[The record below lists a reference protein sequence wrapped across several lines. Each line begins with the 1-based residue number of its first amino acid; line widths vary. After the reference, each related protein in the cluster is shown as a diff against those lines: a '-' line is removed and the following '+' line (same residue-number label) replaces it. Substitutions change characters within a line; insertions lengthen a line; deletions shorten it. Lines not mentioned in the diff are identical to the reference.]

1 MCCSDDEVLGVP
13 APVIEMVARYRQMQ
27 RTQGHG
33 WGEEALPDL
42 FTWARFS
49 LLGEAFEELA
59 ATGDWAQAV
68 RAAVGDGEPAPGIVV
83 VSLAADGGFDV
94 ASGPSPTGLAGRRMP
109 VDVIVLADA
118 ERDGTIEIDG
128 VALDVAAGQ
137 AGLRTLDVDP
147 AAGEVTLVAGGH
159 RRDVGCVRAVAPGR
173 LALRAPRCARWS
185 VLDKQGCGWFPDGV
199 PRKWDVNH
207 RPYFHAGNVEF
218 ELPAGAWQV
227 GAARGIE
234 FEAETFTVR
243 VVEDEASSVRW
254 EPVRRFDASAS
265 GWYSADLHVHLNYSG
280 DHVLDLDDAH
290 RMQVGEDLNLVMLQ
304 AGNMTGPLVYDRE
317 LLESTAGQALWQGH
331 NHTALAG
338 HEFRNGLLGHVHGM
352 GLRGMPDPPF
362 TGDEGTAH
370 PWDWPPNAA
379 ACAQMKELG
388 ATVTY
393 AHPVFSQLD
402 DLEQLYMPMRT
413 VEARELVADA
423 ALGNVDTMEVVSCF
437 DDAGAVMLWHH
448 LLNCG
453 LRLTA
458 TAGTDVFLSFAHGPG
473 VASNPPGWGRMYAH
487 LDGQPLSVDTYRD
500 AIRRGRTVVTNGPW
514 LTLDV
519 DGVGPGA
526 VLDVANG
533 QRVPVRATVTGGG
546 VQRLV
551 LHGPDGELAS
561 TQGDVVELDLA
572 VTEPSWIAAAAYG
585 DSDPHTLGAPV
596 FAHTTPVYLDIAS
609 RRVAKPHSARW
620 CLRALDLLEDLAR
633 QHGRFDPDRRDE
645 QIDDLI
651 AVVDQARAF
660 YRRVEAQEVNAH

>member
-1 MCCSDDEVLGVP
+1 MCCSEDEVLGVP
-13 APVIEMVARYRQMQ
+13 APVIEMLARYRQMQ

-33 WGEEALPDL
+33 WGEKTFPDM

-49 LLGEAFEELA
+49 LLGEAFDEFA

-68 RAAVGDGEPAPGIVV
+68 RAAVGDGDPAPGIVV

-94 ASGPSPTGLAGRRMP
+94 ASDQRLVGLAGNPVP

-118 ERDGTIEIDG
+118 EQDGVIEIDG
-128 VALDVAAGQ
+128 VTLEVAAGQ
-137 AGLRTLDVDP
+137 AVLRTLDVDP
-147 AAGEVTLVAGGH
+147 AVGAVNLVRGGDRREV
-159 RRDVGCVRAVAPGR
+159 DCVQAAAPSR
-173 LALRAPRCARWS
+173 LAVTAPRCVRWS
-185 VLDKQGCGWFPDGV
+185 LTDEQGRGWFPDGV
-199 PRKWDVNH
+199 PGKWDVNH
-207 RPYFHAGNVEF
+207 QPYFHAQHVEF
-218 ELPAGAWQV
+218 ELPV
-227 GAARGIE
+227 GVWRVVAACGIE
-234 FEAETFTVR
+234 FETQTFTVN
-243 VVEDEASSVRW
+243 VAEGEASSVRW

-317 LLESTAGQALWQGH
+317 LLESTAGEALWQGH
-331 NHTALAG
+331 DHTALAG
-338 HEFRNGLLGHVHGM
+338 HEFRNGLLGHLHGM
-352 GLRGMPDPPF
+352 GLRGVPDPSF

-370 PWDWPPNAA
+370 PWDWPPNAV
-379 ACAQMKELG
+379 ACEQMKELG

-393 AHPVFSQLD
+393 AHPVFTALD
-402 DLEQLYMPMRT
+402 DLEQLYSPVRT

-437 DDAGAVMLWHH
+437 DDAGAVALWHH

-487 LDGQPLSVDTYRD
+487 LDGQPLSVDSYRD
-500 AIRRGRTVVTNGPW
+500 AIGRGRTVVTNGPW

-519 DGVGPGA
+519 DGAGPGE
-526 VLDVANG
+526 VLDAANG
-533 QRVPVRATVTGGG
+533 QRVPVRATVIGSG
-546 VQRLV
+546 VQRLL
-551 LHGPDGELAS
+551 LHGPDGALAS
-561 TQGDVVELDLA
+561 TRDGVIEYELPVA
-572 VTEPSWIAAAAYG
+572 EPSWVAAAAYG
-585 DSDPHTLGAPV
+585 ETDRHTLGAPV
-596 FAHTTPVYLDIAS
+596 FAHTTPVYLDVAGQ
-609 RRVAKPHSARW
+609 RVAKPESARW
-620 CLRALDLLEDLAR
+620 CLHALDLLEDLAR

-645 QIDDLI
+645 QVGDLI
-651 AVVDQARAF
+651 AVIDRARAF
-660 YRRVEAQEVNAH
+660 YRRVETQAVRTQ

>member
-1 MCCSDDEVLGVP
+1 MCCSEDEVLGVP
-13 APVIEMVARYRQMQ
+13 APVIEMLARYRQMQ

-33 WGEEALPDL
+33 WGEDAFPDM

-49 LLGEAFEELA
+49 LLGDAFEEFA
-59 ATGDWAQAV
+59 ASGDWAQAV
-68 RAAVGDGEPAPGIVV
+68 RLAVGDGEPAPGIVV
-83 VSLAADGGFDV
+83 ASLAADGSFDV
-94 ASGPSPTGLAGRRMP
+94 ASGPSPTGLMGTP
-109 VDVIVLADA
+109 VAIDVIVLADT
-118 ERDGTIEIDG
+118 EHEGTIEIDG
-128 VALDVAAGQ
+128 EALHVAAGQ
-137 AGLRTLDVDP
+137 AGLRTIDIDP
-147 AAGEVTLVAGGH
+147 REGTVTLVAGGQ
-159 RRDVGCVRAVAPGR
+159 RRKVRCALAAAPGR
-173 LALRAPRCARWS
+173 LSVTAPRCVRWS
-185 VLDKQGCGWFPDGV
+185 IVNEQGLGWFPQEV
-199 PRKWDVNH
+199 PKKWDVNH
-207 RPYFHAGNVEF
+207 QPYFHAEHVELT
-218 ELPAGAWQV
+218 LPAGPWRV
-227 GAARGIE
+227 TAACGIE
-234 FEAETFTVR
+234 YETQTFTVN
-243 VVEDEASSVRW
+243 VADGALSSVRW

-280 DHVLDLDDAH
+280 DYVLDLDDAH

-317 LLESTAGQALWQGH
+317 LLESTAGVALWQGH
-331 NHTALAG
+331 DHTALAG
-338 HEFRNGLLGHVHGM
+338 HEFRNGLLGHLHGM

-379 ACAQMKELG
+379 ACTQMKELD

-393 AHPVFSQLD
+393 AHPVFSSLD
-402 DLEQLYMPMRT
+402 DLEQLYSPMRT

-437 DDAGAVMLWHH
+437 DDAGAVVLWHH

-458 TAGTDVFLSFAHGPG
+458 SAGTDVFLSFAHGPG

-500 AIRRGRTVVTNGPW
+500 AIRQGRTIVTNGPW

-519 DGVGPGA
+519 GGAGPGE
-526 VLDVANG
+526 VLDVAEG
-533 QRVPVRATVTGGG
+533 QRLRVQATTTGSG

-561 TQGDVVELDLA
+561 TQNGVLEHELTI
-572 VTEPSWIAAAAYG
+572 TEPSWIAAAAYG
-585 DSDPHTLGAPV
+585 ESDPHTLGAPV
-596 FAHTTPVYLDIAS
+596 FAHTTPAYLDIAS
-609 RRVAKPHSARW
+609 NRVAKPQSARW
-620 CLRALDLLEDLAR
+620 CLRALDLLEELAR
-633 QHGRFDPDRRDE
+633 QHGRFDPERRDD
-645 QIDDLI
+645 QLGDLI

-660 YRRVEAQEVNAH
+660 YRRVETQQANAH